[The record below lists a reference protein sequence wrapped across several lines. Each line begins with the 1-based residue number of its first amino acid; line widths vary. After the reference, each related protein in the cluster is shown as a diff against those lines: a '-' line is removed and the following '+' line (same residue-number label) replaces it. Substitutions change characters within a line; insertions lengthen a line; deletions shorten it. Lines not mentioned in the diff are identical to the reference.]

1 MTQQRKEFSLA
12 QWLDW
17 VERMHPTEIE
27 LGLDRVRQ
35 VYLNLQLDFGD
46 TQLVTVAGTNGKGST
61 ITYLSTILQCA
72 GYRTGC
78 YTSPHFLRYNER
90 VVLEGEQAT
99 DEALCEAFR
108 AVDAVRGDISLTY
121 FEWGTLVALYLLD
134 GAKLDVALL
143 EVGLG
148 GRLDAINIVDPHISV
163 VTSIGLDHVD
173 WLGDDIEVIGA
184 EKAGVFRKGR
194 PAVSGV
200 ENPPCSIAATAD
212 ELGAVLYQRGKAF
225 SVEHSGDR
233 WRWQGLDAE
242 GNTLS
247 YEDLPVPQLPFQNAA
262 TALQVLALLPQNL
275 SVDAI
280 RQGLSTARMTGR
292 MQEVLLPEGRC
303 LLDVAHNPQAAALM
317 VERLA
322 DYRGKVRLVLGMLG
336 DKDYGEVLRILAPL
350 ASHFHFATLSGPRG
364 CEAASLAGMLPEGA
378 CDATC
383 YSTVADAMADARK
396 ALSTEE
402 LLLVAGS
409 FFTVSAALETLNAEG

>member
-1 MTQQRKEFSLA
+1 MTQQRKEFTLA

-35 VYLNLQLDFGD
+35 VFLNLQLDFGN

-90 VVLEGEQAT
+90 VVLEGEQAS

-108 AVDAVRGDISLTY
+108 AVDTARDDISLTY
-121 FEWGTLVALYLLD
+121 FEWGTLVALYLLAQ
-134 GAKLDVALL
+134 AKLDVALL

-163 VTSIGLDHVD
+163 VTSIGLDHID

-184 EKAGVFRKGR
+184 EKAGIFRHAR

-200 ENPPCSIAATAD
+200 ENPPLSIAATA
-212 ELGAVLYQRGKAF
+212 ETLGAVLYQRGEAF
-225 SVEHSGDR
+225 SVEQAGDS
-233 WRWQGLDAE
+233 WNWQGRDANGEMLRYE
-242 GNTLS
+242 G
-247 YEDLPVPQLPFQNAA
+247 LPMPQLPFQNAA
-262 TALQVLALLPQNL
+262 TALQVLALLPQTV
-275 SVDAI
+275 SRQAI
-280 RQGLSTARMTGR
+280 EQGLESARMTGR
-292 MQEVLLPEGRC
+292 MQEVQLPEGRC
-303 LLDVAHNPQAAALM
+303 LLDVAHNPQAATLM
-317 VERLA
+317 VERLS

-336 DKDYGEVLRILAPL
+336 DKDYAEVLRILAPL
-350 ASHFHFATLSGPRG
+350 ASHFHLATLSGPRG
-364 CEAASLAGMLPEGA
+364 CQAESLAAMLPSA
-378 CDATC
+378 AKASC
-383 YSTVADAMADARK
+383 YDSVAAAMAEARQ
-396 ALSTEE
+396 ALSEDE

-409 FFTVSAALETLNAEG
+409 FFTVSAALETLNTEA